1 MTFWKQTR
9 VGLLVVIFGG
19 VFAATAKLLL
29 FPNPKNR
36 DYVAYTFPQTI
47 PLDNWQFQGSSDVK
61 VPSHPPGDPKLIAAR
76 QYQYTQAQQPQQP
89 LTIKM
94 YYLARTKADTSFL
107 LDYLTP
113 STAKATS
120 SEFKQIEAVGRYRL
134 LTQDQQAHLTSCINP
149 YGPSTVTGREFD
161 ANRNRYDLQLSRL
174 WPWLTS
180 RVDLKD
186 TRCLWVKFS
195 LPLQVGESP
204 TAAYATLEKA
214 WVPWY
219 QWWQPRFPAP

>member
-1 MTFWKQTR
+1 MTLWKQTR
-9 VGLLVVIFGG
+9 VGLLVIIFGG
-19 VFAATAKLLL
+19 VSAATVKLLV

-36 DYVAYTFPQTI
+36 DYGAYTFPKTV
-47 PLDNWQFQGSSDVK
+47 PLANWQLQGSRAAA
-61 VPSHPPGDPKLIAAR
+61 VPSLPPGDPKVIAAR
-76 QYQYTQAQQPQQP
+76 QYQYIQTQQPQQT

-94 YYLARTKADTSFL
+94 YYLARTKADTNFL

-113 STAKATS
+113 STTKATNS
-120 SEFKQIEAVGRYRL
+120 KAKQIEAVGRYRL

-149 YGPSTVTGREFD
+149 YGTSTVTGREFD
-161 ANRNRYDLQLSRL
+161 ANRNQYDLQLSRL

-195 LPLQVGESP
+195 LPLQAGDSP
-204 TAAYATLEKA
+204 DTAFATLEKA

-219 QWWQPRFPAP
+219 QWWQPRFPSP

>member
-1 MTFWKQTR
+1 MVLWKQTR
-9 VGLLVVIFGG
+9 VGLLVIIFGG
-19 VFAATAKLLL
+19 VLAATVKLLA

-36 DYVAYTFPQTI
+36 GYEAYSFPETV
-47 PLDNWQFQGSSDVK
+47 PLPNWQFQGSGEVK

-76 QYQYTQAQQPQQP
+76 QYRYIQKQP
-89 LTIKM
+89 LTINM
-94 YYLARTKADTSFL
+94 YYLVRTKGDTNFL
-107 LDYLTP
+107 LDYFTP
-113 STAKATS
+113 STEKIKNSKVNQAAG
-120 SEFKQIEAVGRYRL
+120 QYRL
-134 LTQDQQAHLTSCINP
+134 FTQDKQAHLTSCINP

-161 ANRNRYDLQLSRL
+161 ANRNQYDLQLSRL

-195 LPLQVGESP
+195 LPLPVGDSQS
-204 TAAYATLEKA
+204 AAYATLEKA

-219 QWWQPRFPAP
+219 QWWQPQFPAP